1 MKIQKRL
8 LLASLMAAIALL
20 ATSAASASAAVWKD
34 KGVAVKSL
42 VTLGLLGAENFE
54 IAEAE
59 EKKSGMNCEVKATMT
74 TEGGS
79 TAKITKWEIKTCK
92 GFGVY
97 ASCSTVK
104 KEALG
109 LPWTVHVNA
118 ALNLTITNMRIK
130 RTFSGCAA
138 GELDKTITSTT
149 VTLLSPSAI
158 AEMEWKG
165 SNGTYSSFGSFAV
178 EAPNSGTYSV
188 S

>member
-1 MKIQKRL
+1 
-8 LLASLMAAIALL
+8 
-20 ATSAASASAAVWKD
+20 
-34 KGVAVKSL
+34 
-42 VTLGLLGAENFE
+42 
-54 IAEAE
+54 
-59 EKKSGMNCEVKATMT
+59 MNCEVKATMT

-79 TAKITKWEIKTCK
+79 VAKITKWEIKTCK
-92 GFGVY
+92 GFGTY
-97 ASCSTVK
+97 AACSTVK

-138 GELDKTITSTT
+138 GELDKTITSST

-158 AEMEWKG
+158 TEMEWKG
-165 SNGTYSSFGSFAV
+165 TNGTYASFGSFAV

-188 S
+188 A